1 MPTKAELAGECQG
14 CNQVKTLCT
23 YCKMFGHEQ
32 RTRLCR
38 RCHETALGVGRHEFT
53 TEKQEDS

>member
-1 MPTKAELAGECQG
+1 MATKAELAGECEG
-14 CNQVKTLCT
+14 CGHVKTLCT
-23 YCKMFGHEQ
+23 YCKMFGS
-32 RTRLCR
+32 RITRLCR